1 MKCIICGQTI
11 NVKKHHAYVTVK
23 ADNGR
28 ERKVHACGGC
38 QEAFDRWIDSRA
50 TDSDGNL
57 LETPT
62 DPAVPA

>member
-1 MKCIICGQTI
+1 MKCIICGRTI
-11 NVKKHHAYVTVK
+11 KVKENHSYVTVK
-23 ADNGR
+23 GNNDRN
-28 ERKVHACGGC
+28 RKVYACGGC

-57 LETPT
+57 LETPA